1 MTKAIHD
8 FIGSVSRHK
17 LIVCPSE
24 LDGLSYTDIGKSLS
38 SKIKSESTASKISL
52 IAQSELE
59 KIMNHSLRVHSDLGA
74 YIALKNLGILLEPD
88 LKLDIT
94 TFFSRYSTSNPLFIH
109 WKGDMKQNKLHFLT
123 AENGLTI
130 NLDNI
135 SHIIA

>member
-1 MTKAIHD
+1 MTEAIHE
-8 FIGSVSRHK
+8 FLGSGSRHK
-17 LIVCPSE
+17 LIVCSTE

-38 SKIKSESTASKISL
+38 LKIKSESTASKISL

-59 KIMNHSLRVHSDLGA
+59 KIMNDSTREHSDLGA
-74 YIALKNLGILLEPD
+74 YIAIKNLGILLEPN

-94 TFFSRYSTSNPLFIH
+94 AFFTRYSTSNPLFIQ
-109 WKGDMKQNKLHFLT
+109 WEGDLKQNKLHFLT
-123 AENGLTI
+123 AENGVTI

>member
-1 MTKAIHD
+1 MTKAIHE
-8 FIGSVSRHK
+8 FIGSGSRHK

-24 LDGLSYTDIGKSLS
+24 LDGLNYTDIGKSLS
-38 SKIKSESTASKISL
+38 LKIKSEATASKISL

-59 KIMNHSLRVHSDLGA
+59 KIMNHSFKEHSDLGS
-74 YIALKNLGILLEPD
+74 YIAIKNLGILLEPE

-94 TFFSRYSTSNPLFIH
+94 AFLSRYSASNPLFIH
-109 WKGDMKQNKLHFLT
+109 WEGDMKQDKLHFLT
-123 AENGLTI
+123 AENGVTI

>member
-1 MTKAIHD
+1 MTKAIHE
-8 FIGSVSRHK
+8 FIGSGSRHK
-17 LIVCPSE
+17 LIVCSTE

-38 SKIKSESTASKISL
+38 LKIKSESTASKISL

-59 KIMNHSLRVHSDLGA
+59 KIMNDSTRENSVLGA
-74 YIALKNLGILLEPD
+74 YIAIKNLGILLEPN

-94 TFFSRYSTSNPLFIH
+94 AFFSRYSTSNPLFIH
-109 WKGDMKQNKLHFLT
+109 WEGDMKQNKLHFLT
-123 AENGLTI
+123 AENGVTI